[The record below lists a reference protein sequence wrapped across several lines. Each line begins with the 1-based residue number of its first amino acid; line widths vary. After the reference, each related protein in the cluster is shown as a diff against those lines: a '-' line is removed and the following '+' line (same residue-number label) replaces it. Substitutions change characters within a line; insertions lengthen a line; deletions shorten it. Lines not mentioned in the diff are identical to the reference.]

1 MRQNIDKIYF
11 SFEMIYLDNGNI
23 IVPNLLGIDSSIY
36 TIVLKNNVTNE
47 EFTLDASN
55 LSDN

>member
-1 MRQNIDKIYF
+1 
-11 SFEMIYLDNGNI
+11 MIYLDNGNI